1 MLRLGL
7 GQSNL
12 CHISKTLCTKPKQK
26 LRLNITLNCSLWGQ
40 IEWNLISWQSC
51 RHANLI
57 QHVSTGRRYVARG
70 QRLETSCWWIWW
82 LQYLCSSL
90 PRCSEASCLVHLR
103 NEESG
108 DCYRELTDCWPGAVM
123 GDAFHQMTIC
133 CIVLFLHTWAPFP
146 SPEMSIYWI
155 SESGQERD
163 ADLRCCTHSN
173 CNL

>member
-1 MLRLGL
+1 MSVLALEEVLQLVNSIKHHHCIEVRYFVHTEKLTLYQDISTWSSSCWIELKDRLHRNTKGSVENKLDGLNEFNGVLRLGL

-82 LQYLCSSL
+82 LQY
-90 PRCSEASCLVHLR
+90 
-103 NEESG
+103 
-108 DCYRELTDCWPGAVM
+108 
-123 GDAFHQMTIC
+123 
-133 CIVLFLHTWAPFP
+133 
-146 SPEMSIYWI
+146 
-155 SESGQERD
+155 
-163 ADLRCCTHSN
+163 
-173 CNL
+173 